1 VCLGNDFFRRQRS
14 QFLRFGTAKS
24 PHRRLFNANLKE
36 SPMRLSLLTI
46 ALLSIFAVAH
56 AGETPAPADAKVYF
70 INLKD
75 GDTLTSPVTI
85 RFGLSGMGI
94 APAGTQVPNTGHHHL
109 LIDAAPLEGEALNEA
124 IPMDE
129 HHMHFGKGQTEAV
142 VTLPK
147 GSHTLQLV
155 LGDWSHIPHKDP
167 VMSERITVN
176 VE

>member
-1 VCLGNDFFRRQRS
+1 
-14 QFLRFGTAKS
+14 
-24 PHRRLFNANLKE
+24 
-36 SPMRLSLLTI
+36 MRLSLLTI
-46 ALLSIFAVAH
+46 ALLSTIAVAQ
-56 AGETPAPADAKVYF
+56 AGETPAPENAKVYF

-75 GDTLTSPVTI
+75 GDTVSSPVTV

-94 APAGTQVPNTGHHHL
+94 APAGTEAPNTGHHHL
-109 LIDAAPLEGEALNEA
+109 LIDTAAPEGEALNEA

-129 HHMHFGKGQTEAV
+129 HHMHFGKGQTEAS

-155 LGDWSHIPHKDP
+155 LGDWSHIPHKPP